1 MVGLGGLSKRVY
13 SVIYFPSSASP
24 SSSLTPYSIAIIP
37 IATSPITITAS
48 TTATNNCTAAR
59 ECSVTHTR
67 VHANVPVNVRDRD
80 DDEAKDKHDGGD
92 K

>member
-1 MVGLGGLSKRVY
+1 MSIVSARWLLSRL
-13 SVIYFPSSASP
+13 FPFLRLALIESYPPCSDA
-24 SSSLTPYSIAIIP
+24 TAIIP

>member
-1 MVGLGGLSKRVY
+1 MATQSSISLPPPRPHRVL
-13 SVIYFPSSASP
+13 P
-24 SSSLTPYSIAIIP
+24 PYSDATAIVP

-48 TTATNNCTAAR
+48 TTATNNCTSAR
-59 ECSVTHTR
+59 ECSVTHTC
-67 VHANVPVNVRDRD
+67 VHANVPVYVRDRD